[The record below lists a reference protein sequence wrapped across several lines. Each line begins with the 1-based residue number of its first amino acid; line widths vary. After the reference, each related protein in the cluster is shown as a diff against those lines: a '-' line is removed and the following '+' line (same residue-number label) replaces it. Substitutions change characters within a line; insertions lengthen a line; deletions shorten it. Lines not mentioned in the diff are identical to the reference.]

1 VLAKLHSRR
10 SPPSGNVWT
19 CQRSNA
25 QFASRMLRRDVSTRL
40 VPNSHGIISFTDPH
54 PLNSVVSYR
63 YKIMGGEATI
73 SLRSFDFQLSTINLV
88 PLNSFTCH
96 TSENSPVSPAIATLP
111 KTRVSNPCVCHTY
124 STTPGISLL
133 RTGLPRNP
141 PAVALVPFWN
151 SSSTQH
157 SSFFSTTYALPILQV
172 LSFDVH
178 PSNGGVYPP
187 AYQLSTSKLHL
198 SLVVK

>member
-1 VLAKLHSRR
+1 MFAATQPRR
-10 SPPSGNVWT
+10 
-19 CQRSNA
+19 
-25 QFASRMLRRDVSTRL
+25 
-40 VPNSHGIISFTDPH
+40 
-54 PLNSVVSYR
+54 
-63 YKIMGGEATI
+63 
-73 SLRSFDFQLSTINLV
+73 
-88 PLNSFTCH
+88 PLNSFPGLTSIPFPTSPNFFSCH
-96 TSENSPVSPAIATLP
+96 TSENSPVSPTIATLP

-124 STTPGISLL
+124 DTPLGVSLL

-141 PAVALVPFWN
+141 SAVALVPFWN

-198 SLVVK
+198 SLVVKSITPLPTATLA

>member
-1 VLAKLHSRR
+1 MCGGKQARR
-10 SPPSGNVWT
+10 
-19 CQRSNA
+19 
-25 QFASRMLRRDVSTRL
+25 
-40 VPNSHGIISFTDPH
+40 
-54 PLNSVVSYR
+54 
-63 YKIMGGEATI
+63 
-73 SLRSFDFQLSTINLV
+73 
-88 PLNSFTCH
+88 PLNSFLGLTSIPFPPSPNFFPCH
-96 TSENSPVSPAIATLP
+96 TSENSPVSPTIATLP

-124 STTPGISLL
+124 DTPLGVSLL

-141 PAVALVPFWN
+141 SAVALVPFWN
-151 SSSTQH
+151 SSSAQH

-178 PSNGGVYPP
+178 PSNGGVCPP